1 MAEQEITTLSL
12 ERYAPDAKALI
23 VATQGLADASRH
35 AEVTPLHLLSHCLS
49 GDPAIAEVFRKAG
62 VNVPDMQAAVETSL
76 ARQPVAR
83 ERAWLSG
90 LLMDL
95 MRRAER
101 EALRTPESMVQ
112 VEHLLNALAQEVR
125 GAAGEILGAYQIGP
139 GSLRPH
145 LAALRATPDLSA
157 TSAKAGHPILAL
169 YTASLVELARAGKV
183 RPVIGRGVE
192 LRRLLTIL
200 ERREKNHPLLVG
212 EVGVGKATIV
222 RGLAQRLARGDVPG
236 SMSGLRL
243 FELDLGALVA
253 GTRLKGELE
262 ARAKKLL
269 DALAAQ
275 EGTVLV
281 VFGFEQLYSA
291 TSQLTG
297 LGDLLRSSLDR
308 GEFRLVAT
316 TTPEGERR
324 IIERDPLF
332 YQRLTRQP
340 VLEPSRALA
349 AEMVRGAAGIYEQHH
364 GVQIS
369 EEAIMSSV
377 ALAKRYVPDRFL
389 PDSAFDL
396 LDEAAASKRVDL
408 DGVPPEFDT
417 PLRRYESV
425 QAQLAALSGADDEAT
440 RRARAALQRE
450 ADDLGPSVKQMQKTL
465 ASRRS
470 ARALT
475 RSLRAELS
483 AAQASKEALTKRGEI
498 AKAGEIE
505 HVTIP
510 DLTSK
515 LERAV
520 LAAEQAG
527 AGTGQPVLGSTD
539 IAQTLAVW
547 TGVPVQK
554 MLEAETEKLAQMEQ
568 RLARRV
574 VGQDAAL
581 QKVARAVRRSRVGL
595 RDPRRPIGS
604 FLFLGPSGVGKTE
617 LAKALA
623 EFLFD
628 DEHAL
633 TRLDMSEY
641 MERHMAQRLL
651 GAPPGYADSEQGGLL
666 TEAVRQRPYSVL
678 LFDEV
683 EKAHQDVF
691 NLLLQVLD
699 DGRLTD
705 GRGRLADF
713 TNTVVIMTSNIGGRL
728 ASLGG
733 NPGAPAPALAIPAAP
748 AAPLPT
754 PPMPGL
760 LATAISSSGSA
771 PKGKEAGVEDLDGPM
786 RAELGAF
793 FRPEFL
799 NRIGDI
805 VVFGAL
811 GKEQLHRIVDIQLDR
826 VRKLL
831 EPRNL
836 HLRVSDAAKAQLVE
850 WGYEPEFGARPLERT
865 IIRHVQDPV
874 AEGLL
879 AGSFASGQT
888 ISVDLGQ
895 NELLLRTESSP
906 ASS

>member
-12 ERYAPDAKALI
+12 ERYSPEAKALI

-35 AEVTPLHLLSHCLS
+35 AEVTPLHLLSQCLS
-49 GDPAIAEVFRKAG
+49 GDPAIQEVFRKAG
-62 VNVPDMQAAVETSL
+62 VSLPDMQAAVETAL

-83 ERAWLSG
+83 ERAWLSA

-101 EALRTPESMVQ
+101 EALRTPESTVL

-125 GAAGEILGAYQIGP
+125 GTAGEILGAFQIGP

-145 LAALRATPDLSA
+145 LGALRAAAEVAPSA
-157 TSAKAGHPILAL
+157 GAKGGHPILGL
-169 YTASLVELARAGKV
+169 YTQALVDLAKAGKV
-183 RPVIGRGVE
+183 RPVIGRGTE

-200 ERREKNHPLLVG
+200 ERREKHHPLLVG
-212 EVGVGKATIV
+212 DVGVGKATIV
-222 RGLAQRLARGDVPG
+222 RGLAQRVARGDVPG
-236 SMSGLRL
+236 SSSSLRL
-243 FELDLGALVA
+243 LELDVGALVA
-253 GTRLKGELE
+253 GTRLERELE
-262 ARAKKLL
+262 GRVKKLL
-269 DALAAQ
+269 EALAAQ
-275 EGTVLV
+275 EGAVLV
-281 VFGFEQLYSA
+281 VFGFEQLYASA
-291 TSQLTG
+291 APAGG
-297 LGDLLRSSLDR
+297 LGNLLRSSLDR
-308 GEFRLVAT
+308 GEFRLLAT

-324 IIERDPLF
+324 IIEKDPLL

-340 VLEPSRALA
+340 VLEPARALA
-349 AEMVRGAAGIYEQHH
+349 AEMVRGTASIYEQHH

-369 EEAIMSSV
+369 EDAIMSAVTLS
-377 ALAKRYVPDRFL
+377 KRYVPDRFL
-389 PDSAFDL
+389 PDCAFDL

-408 DGVPPEFDT
+408 DGTPPEFDV

-425 QAQLAALSGADDEAT
+425 QAQLAALAGTDDEPT
-440 RRARAALQRE
+440 RRARATLQRE
-450 ADDLGPSVKQMQKTL
+450 ADELGPSVKQMQKTL

-470 ARALT
+470 ARALV
-475 RSLRAELS
+475 RSLRAEL
-483 AAQASKEALTKRGEI
+483 AQAIASKETLAKRGDL
-498 AKAGEIE
+498 AKAGEAE

-510 DLTSK
+510 DLESK
-515 LERAV
+515 LARAE

-527 AGTGQPVLGSTD
+527 AGKGQPILQSTD

-547 TGVPVQK
+547 TGVPVSK
-554 MLEAETEKLAQMEQ
+554 MMEAETEKLAQMEQ
-568 RLARRV
+568 RLSRRV
-574 VGQDAAL
+574 VGQDPAL
-581 QKVARAVRRSRVGL
+581 AKVARAVRRSRVGL

-713 TNTVVIMTSNIGGRL
+713 TNTVVIMTSNIGAKLPSLGAAAASDGAGDGSAAQPAHDEVGVEAL
-728 ASLGG
+728 DASLRG
-733 NPGAPAPALAIPAAP
+733 
-748 AAPLPT
+748 
-754 PPMPGL
+754 
-760 LATAISSSGSA
+760 
-771 PKGKEAGVEDLDGPM
+771 
-786 RAELGAF
+786 ELQSF

-805 VVFGAL
+805 VSFAPL
-811 GKEQLHRIVDIQLDR
+811 GRAQLARIVDIQLDR
-826 VRKLL
+826 VKKLL
-831 EPRNL
+831 EARSL
-836 HLRVSDAAKAQLVE
+836 DLSVSDAAKARLVE
-850 WGYEPEFGARPLERT
+850 WGYEPAFGARPLERT

-879 AGSFASGQT
+879 SGTFTSGQT
-888 ISVDLGQ
+888 IRVDLDG
-895 NELLLRTESSP
+895 EALSLRATASAATP
-906 ASS
+906 A

>member
-35 AEVTPLHLLSHCLS
+35 AEVTPLHLLSQCLG
-49 GDPAIAEVFRKAG
+49 GDLAIQEVFRKAS
-62 VNVPDMQAAVETSL
+62 VNVPDMQAAVESSL

-101 EALRTPESMVQ
+101 EALRTPESLVQ

-125 GAAGEILGAYQIGP
+125 GAAGEVLGAFQIGP

-145 LAALRATPDLSA
+145 LGALRAAADISTAA
-157 TSAKAGHPILAL
+157 TGKGGHPILGL

-183 RPVIGRGVE
+183 RTVIGRGAE

-200 ERREKNHPLLVG
+200 ERREKHHALLVG
-212 EVGVGKATIV
+212 DVGVGKATIV
-222 RGLAQRLARGDVPG
+222 RGLAQRVARGDVPG
-236 SMSGLRL
+236 SSTGLRL
-243 FELDLGALVA
+243 LELDVGALVA
-253 GTRLKGELE
+253 GTRLKGELD

-269 DALAAQ
+269 DALAEQ

-281 VFGFEQLYSA
+281 IFGFEQLYSA
-291 TSQLTG
+291 TSQFNG
-297 LGDLLRSSLDR
+297 LGDMLRSALDR
-308 GEFRLVAT
+308 GAFRLLAT

-324 IIERDPLF
+324 IIERDPLL
-332 YQRLTRQP
+332 YQRFMRQL

-349 AEMVRGAAGIYEQHH
+349 AEMVRGTAGIYEQHH

-369 EEAIMSSV
+369 EDAIMSAV
-377 ALAKRYVPDRFL
+377 TLAKRYVPDRFL

-408 DGVPPEFDT
+408 DGVPPEFDV
-417 PLRRYESV
+417 PLRRFESV
-425 QAQLAALSGADDEAT
+425 QAQLAALAGAEDEPT

-450 ADDLGPSVKQMQKTL
+450 ADDLGPSVKQLQKTL

-470 ARALT
+470 ARALI
-475 RSLRAELS
+475 RSLRTELS
-483 AAQASKEALTKRGEI
+483 AALSSKDTLGKRGEL
-498 AKAGEIE
+498 ARAGELE

-510 DLTSK
+510 DLQSK
-515 LERAV
+515 LQRAE
-520 LAAEQAG
+520 LAGEQVGAG
-527 AGTGQPVLGSTD
+527 AGQPILGSTD
-539 IAQTLAVW
+539 IAETLAVW

-554 MLEAETEKLAQMEQ
+554 MLEAESDKLAQMEP

-713 TNTVVIMTSNIGGRL
+713 TNTVVIMTSNIGAQLHVL
-728 ASLGG
+728 AA
-733 NPGAPAPALAIPAAP
+733 GAAAAEGAAP
-748 AAPLPT
+748 AN
-754 PPMPGL
+754 
-760 LATAISSSGSA
+760 
-771 PKGKEAGVEDLDGPM
+771 KGGEAGVEDLDGAM

-811 GKEQLHRIVDIQLDR
+811 GKEQLYRIVDIQLDR

-836 HLRVSDAAKAQLVE
+836 GLRVSDAAKAQLVE
-850 WGYEPEFGARPLERT
+850 WGYEPAFGARPLERT
-865 IIRHVQDPV
+865 IVRHVQDPL

-879 AGSFASGQT
+879 AGSYASGQT
-888 ISVDLGQ
+888 IVVDLAGD
-895 NELLLRTESSP
+895 ELSLRAETP
-906 ASS
+906 AP